1 MICGFNFFQEVEIMT
16 FQQLSFISL
25 SDVWANFKEIG
36 FVAPAI
42 IVILIIAVL
51 IFAKHAKKQNFKHDI
66 RTLTYGAICVSLAYV
81 LSFVKIFELPS
92 GGSITAASML
102 PILAYGYM
110 AGPFYGTLAGLV
122 YFLLQL
128 TQQVYILSPLQ
139 FVFDYVLPFT
149 VLGTLSG
156 CIKTKNSNINLYGGF
171 ALAVIARFICHAL
184 AGYLFWRD
192 TVPENMNPLV
202 YTAIY
207 NSFVFVDAIPCFILI
222 SVPSVKKLFK
232 PIKKQ

>member
-1 MICGFNFFQEVEIMT
+1 MRFNFFREVEIMFQRIT
-16 FQQLSFISL
+16 FFSFFERIWTDLKSM
-25 SDVWANFKEIG
+25 G

-42 IVILIIAVL
+42 IVVCVAAVL
-51 IFAKHAKKQNFKHDI
+51 VFAKTAGKKRNGSNI
-66 RTLTYGAICVSLAYV
+66 RFLTYGAICVSLAYV
-81 LSFVKIFELPS
+81 LSFIKIVELPF
-92 GGSITAASML
+92 GGSVTAASML

-128 TQQVYILSPLQ
+128 TQPIYVLSPLQ

-156 CIKTKNSNINLYGGF
+156 CIKTKHPNLNLYSGF
-171 ALAVIARFICHAL
+171 TLAVFARYVCHVL

-192 TVPENMNPLV
+192 TFPADTNPLV
-202 YTAIY
+202 YTCVY
-207 NSFVFVDAIPCFILI
+207 NAFVFIDALPCFILI
-222 SVPSVKKLFK
+222 SVPKIKRLFK
-232 PIKKQ
+232 PLKKQ